1 MTMTVLELE
10 TRKLAHSTVARTA
23 SIAAVAL
30 VVLTSISGYAASRL
44 DPASPLAAKA
54 AFLVR
59 APGWPGYVGLAA
71 MSVGVVM
78 LLATGILV
86 AWSFG
91 REFTDGTVVGLFA
104 LPPSPL
110 TTACAKTAA
119 LLAWVVAMS
128 SVCSLLVAAGGAVLG
143 LPASGLWSALVSV
156 WTVAVLLGISALPVG
171 WVATVGRGYLA
182 GITATL
188 GIVVVANL
196 AAGFGVGAWIP
207 WAAPVLWA
215 TPGEGLHPVSLAAPL
230 LIGAVGGS
238 LTVNAWRVLE
248 LGNR

>member
-1 MTMTVLELE
+1 MTVFKLE
-10 TRKLAHSTVARTA
+10 TRKLTHSTVARTA

-30 VVLTSISGYAASRL
+30 VVLTSIGGYAASQL

-128 SVCSLLVAAGGAVLG
+128 SVCSLLAAAGGIALG
-143 LPASGLWSALVSV
+143 LPASGLWSALASV

-182 GITATL
+182 GITAAL

-215 TPGEGLHPVSLAAPL
+215 TPGEDLHPVSLAAPL
-230 LIGAVGGS
+230 LMGLLGGA
-238 LTVNAWRVLE
+238 LTLNAWRVLE